1 MDSQNQKT
9 IKAKTQNQLQDI
21 LEKEKREKLDYELH
35 LREQLDIFDAL
46 SKDFLNVFLINMESG
61 TAKILK
67 LEGYVTEGL
76 DKNSGRAYPY
86 YAVCEQ
92 YINERVH
99 PEDRQMMLESMKLQN
114 VKNEVERK
122 GEYVSSYRI
131 LVEEEIH
138 YYQFKYIPLPKTNH
152 IIAGFQSIDA
162 IIAKERET
170 QKKLAQ
176 ALEKAE
182 QSNRAKTI
190 FFNSMSHDIRTP
202 LNAIVGCTSLAISHI
217 DDIQE
222 VKKYLA
228 KINTASNHLLSL
240 INDVLDM
247 SHIESGTVKIE
258 KAPVYLPDILED
270 LQSIIQSN
278 SLAKQLKLHV
288 DIKNMMHKDVIT
300 DKLRLNQILLNIL
313 GNAVKFTRPG
323 GNIYFRVQELKNAE
337 EGYAKYEF
345 RIKDTGIGMSSEF
358 IEHIFEPFTREQTA
372 TVSGIEGTGL
382 GMSIVK
388 NIVDM
393 MNGTISVKSRQGIG
407 TEFTVILQFKVSDQP
422 VKKEMEALARP
433 EQTENVRQ
441 EKNLED
447 LFQGKRILLVEDNL
461 LNQEIAVELLKEAGF
476 ILDTAEDGIIAV
488 EKMQKARPGQYDLIL
503 MDIQMPIMDGYEAT
517 RQIRKLE
524 NPEIANIP
532 IVAMTAN
539 AFEEDRQKALDA
551 GMNGH
556 VSKPIDLGKLLEA
569 VKKVLKV

>member
-222 VKKYLA
+222 VKKYLS

-258 KAPVYLPDILED
+258 KAPIYLPDVLKD
-270 LQSIIQSN
+270 LQSIVQSN
-278 SLAKQLKLHV
+278 SSAKHLELHA
-288 DIKNMMHKDVIT
+288 DIKNIVHKDVVT
-300 DKLRLNQILLNIL
+300 DKLRLNQVLLNIL

-323 GNIYFRVQELKNAE
+323 GNIYFKVRELENAE

-461 LNQEIAVELLKEAGF
+461 LNQEIAVELLKEVGF

-503 MDIQMPIMDGYEAT
+503 MDIQMPLMDGYEAT

-524 NPEIANIP
+524 NPEMAGIP

>member
-222 VKKYLA
+222 VKKYLS

-258 KAPVYLPDILED
+258 KAPVYLPDVLKD
-270 LQSIIQSN
+270 LQSIVQSN
-278 SLAKQLKLHV
+278 SSAKHLELHA
-288 DIKNMMHKDVIT
+288 DIKNIVHKDVVT
-300 DKLRLNQILLNIL
+300 DKLRLNQVLLNIL

-323 GNIYFRVQELKNAE
+323 GNIYFKVRELENAE